1 MKKAVKII
9 LLSIVILTAILIG
22 GFKYMQ
28 YSTKQH
34 SPEREVTYN
43 VNGTNVTLYY
53 NAPSVKSR
61 DIFGSLVP
69 YGEVWRTGANE
80 PSTVTFD
87 KAVTMGGKELG
98 AGTYSIWTI
107 PGPDSWEV
115 ILSTGQYGWGMSW
128 GGKTPHDPELDAV
141 VATAAAVTLDELQEQ
156 FEISINEEAP
166 AMEMKWE
173 YTMVS
178 VPFEP

>member
-9 LLSIVILTAILIG
+9 LLSIVILTAVLIG

-34 SPEREVTYN
+34 SPEREVAYN

-53 NAPSVKSR
+53 NAPSVKGR
-61 DIFGSLVP
+61 EIFGNLVP
-69 YGEVWRTGANE
+69 FGEVWRTGANE

-107 PGPDSWEV
+107 PG
-115 ILSTGQYGWGMSW
+115 
-128 GGKTPHDPELDAV
+128 
-141 VATAAAVTLDELQEQ
+141 
-156 FEISINEEAP
+156 
-166 AMEMKWE
+166 
-173 YTMVS
+173 
-178 VPFEP
+178 